1 MLPFPCRHRP
11 SLVQPSS
18 PVFSV
23 TIFLASHCLEPSACF
38 FSLFFVP
45 CRCGPRVDPHRTPHV
60 IPSAH
65 LLLLRSIGA
74 HRPSM
79 PTLPNAYFV
88 PSTYS
93 FFPRRYST
101 ILRCLYVVA
110 CCQSYLPA
118 FFLNFFPSLKIDSSD
133 ALRAQLLLWTSPRPV
148 CNSASP
154 NSTVR
159 L

>member
-23 TIFLASHCLEPSACF
+23 TIFLASHYLEPSAY
-38 FSLFFVP
+38 FSPPFFVP
-45 CRCGPRVDPHRTPHV
+45 CRCGPRVDPHHTPHV
-60 IPSAH
+60 IPSTH
-65 LLLLRSIGA
+65 SLLLRSIGA

-101 ILRCLYVVA
+101 ILRRFVFDA
-110 CCQSYLPA
+110 CQSYLPA
-118 FFLNFFPSLKIDSSD
+118 FCLNFFPSLKIDSSD